1 MGRCNNAAVLAK
13 IGQKKIDNN
22 AEISFSVRRD
32 LPDCRKIDAKKA
44 IGESLPY
51 NRYQKPVNR
60 FECDPVGCSTYGTA
74 TVATAAKYFAEFD
87 ATEFAAGV
95 ITFYA
100 KPSSYPATATVTVSS
115 ESALTNADVYTVTL
129 TQDMEM
135 PDGFVPVL
143 IDLAKTPSSESG
155 SGWAPSASGAYI
167 NIAFSVSTGLSTI
180 TVLDSIEDFETV
192 ATVKM
197 ACISSA
203 GGSYDLSAVEEAC
216 REAELDDSLSTLS
229 FPITCNLIT
238 PNWYLMNPMYEKGE
252 QVEGFKPNTIKKTV
266 EEYTV
271 GEGADA
277 KTYGRVIVTDAHDT
291 ECRFWAAQIAD
302 ECTPYESTLAELSI
316 PFLADIDEGHF
327 IVLRGAEVSVIFN
340 AAHVGQEVLISY
352 PQKADIEEFV
362 FGTDEINSVRT
373 SMTVPYCFDGNVEEV
388 HVYDNVLVTG
398 FPFGLSNSATEV
410 SFTIT
415 VTKKDGKF
423 FRVQRFV

>member
-22 AEISFSVRRD
+22 AEISFSVRRE

-44 IGESLPY
+44 VGATLPY
-51 NRYQKPVNR
+51 NRYLKPVNR

-100 KPSSYPATATVTVSS
+100 KPTEYPTTVTVTVAS

-143 IDLAKTPSSESG
+143 IDLSKTPTSEVG
-155 SGWAPSASGAYI
+155 TGWAPSASGAYI
-167 NIAFSVSTGLSTI
+167 NIAVDKEAGISTI

-252 QVEGFKPNTIKKTV
+252 QVEGFKPVTAKKTV
-266 EEYTV
+266 EAYTV
-271 GEGADA
+271 GGKD
-277 KTYGRVIVTDAHDT
+277 YGRVIITDAHDT
-291 ECRFWAAQIAD
+291 ECRFWAVQIAD
-302 ECTPYESTLAELSI
+302 ECTPFESNLAELSI

-327 IVLRGAEVSVIFN
+327 IVLRGAEVSVIVN
-340 AAHVGQEVLISY
+340 AAHVGEEVLIAY

-373 SMTVPYCFDGNVEEV
+373 SMTVPYCFEGNVEEV